1 MLFDVFLSHQGGDK
15 GEIKQLAAYLEPDLA
30 CWYAPRNILE
40 SNNYGS
46 EVLTGVEKSSVVLV
60 YLTEKFEENPD
71 NYVTNEV
78 IHARSHKKRILPVLK
93 GRSGYPREL
102 EMHLNSYQWF
112 NLNDYETVEEA
123 WQQLRSVIR
132 ILLTDESEG
141 LGAAEFLGHVRNKAI
156 HIPEGLSQVSENLLN
171 KHKHVFTPS
180 IDFLQLND
188 QESIRVF
195 YGRDLLEKTTQAI
208 NYLSGKN
215 KKYIFEGLGI
225 DSLKALATE
234 TFHQESGYFIHI
246 DQEDLEKSI
255 SESFREN
262 LSQRLKDAKAELVLC
277 TDEPS
282 SYFENSE
289 IELPQDKMHY
299 LLKQLSWITQEPE
312 KLQEA
317 EGIISQNSELLSKL
331 NHSSSL
337 VETVKQLART
347 VNGEQSAVDFHEA
360 VVFLGQDGT
369 ALPFDLDREDNIN
382 DLLYSLAIALN
393 HGKSYERIIESY
405 DYLLTEFQKA
415 YPAQQI
421 NYHTRSFSTLKR
433 DFHLKVVNE
442 RVSNHLGSYIEDC
455 VYYQNEM
462 MADKVWPAVWTEYPY
477 REYLATVL
485 IGHLGSRYSAVVSR
499 VEDIM
504 YSIIDT
510 RFEQGIDRLI
520 SPLGKSVN
528 IGENLLAKQLL
539 VRLYNDPNYKLKTI
553 RLLKNWMFIRNKRLE
568 RTAMLTLQSKIGI
581 ENYQNTIGWLM
592 ELIIRNGRASKTLY
606 STLSYLS
613 KYIYLDPQSEKVYYG
628 AMKEKLADWRG
639 HDVYPDYLK
648 LIVRVMKD
656 HPNLFYKTQ
665 SAFVES
671 FLLYVIFNLVE
682 QEQVTD
688 AARTLS
694 VLLVESRSYPSGK
707 ELYQSLL
714 RKLKDKLTVSQF
726 GGLIETIKKG
736 DTNVVSL

>member
-1 MLFDVFLSHQGGDK
+1 MSFDVFLSHQGDDK
-15 GEIKQLAAYLEPDLA
+15 YEIKELAAYLEPDLA

-40 SNNYGS
+40 STNYGS
-46 EVLTGVEKSSVVLV
+46 EVLTGVEKSKVVLV
-60 YLTEKFEENPD
+60 FLTEKFEANPE

-112 NLNDYETVEEA
+112 NFNEYETVEEA
-123 WQQLRSVIR
+123 WLQLRSVIR
-132 ILLTDESEG
+132 ILLTDEREG

-171 KHKHVFTPS
+171 RHKHIFTPS
-180 IDFLQLND
+180 INFMHLSKED
-188 QESIRVF
+188 SIRVF
-195 YGRDLLEKTTQAI
+195 YGRDLAEKTTHAI

-215 KKYIFEGLGI
+215 KKFIFEGLGI

-234 TFHQESGYFIHI
+234 TFHEESGYFIHI
-246 DQEDLEKSI
+246 DQEDLDKSI

-282 SYFENSE
+282 LYFENSE
-289 IELPQDKMHY
+289 VELPSDKSQY
-299 LLKQLSWITQEPE
+299 LLKQLGWTTRDPE

-317 EGIISQNSELLSKL
+317 ERIIRQNSGLINKF
-331 NHSSSL
+331 NQSSAL
-337 VETVKQLART
+337 HEVVNQLFRT
-347 VNGEQSAVDFHEA
+347 VYGEQSAEEFHEA
-360 VVFLGQDGT
+360 VEFLSHEGS

-382 DLLYSLAIALN
+382 DILYSLAIALN

-405 DYLLTEFQKA
+405 DFLLTEFQKA

-433 DFHLKVVNE
+433 EFNLKVVNE
-442 RVSNHLGSYIEDC
+442 RVSNHLGSYTEEC
-455 VYYQNEM
+455 VYYQYEM
-462 MADKVWPAVWTEYPY
+462 MADKVWTAVWAEYPY
-477 REYLATVL
+477 HDYLSTVL
-485 IGHLGSRYSAVVSR
+485 IGHLGSKYSSVVSR

-504 YSIIDT
+504 YGIIDT

-520 SPLGKSVN
+520 TPLAKSVN
-528 IGENLLAKQLL
+528 IGENLLAKRLL
-539 VRLYNDPNYKLKTI
+539 VRLYNDAKYKLKTI

-568 RTAMLTLQSKIGI
+568 RTALITFQSEIGI
-581 ENYQNTIGWLM
+581 ENYQNTIEWLL
-592 ELIIRNGRASKTLY
+592 ELMFRNGRASKTLY
-606 STLSYLS
+606 SSFSYLS
-613 KYIYLDPQSEKVYYG
+613 KYIYLDAQSEKVYYG
-628 AMKEKLADWRG
+628 TLKEKLADWRG
-639 HDVYPDYLK
+639 QVIYPDYLK
-648 LIVRVMKD
+648 HLGRVMSD
-656 HPNLFYKTQ
+656 HPSMFYKTQ

-671 FLLYVIFNLVE
+671 FLIYVIVNLLE
-682 QEQVTD
+682 QEEVTD
-688 AARTLS
+688 AASTLA
-694 VLLVESRSYPSGK
+694 VLLVDSQSYPNGK

-714 RKLKDKLTVSQF
+714 RKLKDKLTVLQF
-726 GGLIETIKKG
+726 GVLIETIKKG
-736 DTNVVSL
+736 DQNVVSV